1 MIFNKKK
8 KIEFNSK
15 ALLTLELILNEL
27 YQATYL
33 ENKNTFKNTSDCL
46 NRTIQDYKK
55 RKNEKLGFY
64 TVESIKAVLSDC
76 NNIIKDLDK
85 KKVYWPYQ
93 DQYTFAKQEFFSFIK
108 KYKEQ
113 S

>member
-33 ENKNTFKNTSDCL
+33 ENKNTFKNTSGTL
-46 NRTIQDYKK
+46 NETILDYKK
-55 RKNEKLGFY
+55 YKNEKLGLY
-64 TVESIKAVLSDC
+64 TVESIKAILSDC

-93 DQYTFAKQEFFSFIK
+93 EQYTFAKQEFLSFIK
-108 KYKEQ
+108 EYKELT
-113 S
+113 

>member
-1 MIFNKKK
+1 MIFNKNNQIK
-8 KIEFNSK
+8 FNSK
-15 ALLTLELILNEL
+15 ALLTLELILNEI

-33 ENKNTFKNTSDCL
+33 ENKNTFKNTSGTL
-46 NRTIQDYKK
+46 NETIDQYKK
-55 RKNEKLGFY
+55 RLNSPESSYKKETIKN
-64 TVESIKAVLSDC
+64 ILSDC

-108 KYKEQ
+108 KYKELV
-113 S
+113 

>member
-1 MIFNKKK
+1 MIINKNKQIK
-8 KIEFNSK
+8 FNSK

-33 ENKNTFKNTSDCL
+33 ENKNTFKNTSGTL

-55 RKNEKLGFY
+55 RKNEKLGLY
-64 TVESIKAVLSDC
+64 PVESIKAILSDC

-108 KYKEQ
+108 EYKELT
-113 S
+113 